1 MTQNIDMKL
10 RLLITAVLL
19 LSFTFNA
26 CLKQDTQTFTCS
38 GSAPKITVPGSELLE
53 IESYFSKNNITDAVK
68 SDKGFYYKIVVA
80 GTGVTPT
87 VCSNVTIYYKG
98 SLLNGNV
105 FDQTTTSAATFPLS
119 QLIPGWQLG
128 LPLIKSGGK
137 IILYLPPSLAYG
149 AAGSPPVIPANSS
162 LIFEIS
168 LVAA

>member
-1 MTQNIDMKL
+1 MKTRYIL
-10 RLLITAVLL
+10 FIALIISVA
-19 LSFTFNA
+19 SNS
-26 CLKQDTQTFTCS
+26 CLKQDYQTFTCS

-53 IESYFSKNNITDAVK
+53 IESYLNKNNITDAVK
-68 SDKGFYYKIVVA
+68 SDKGFYYRILTP

-105 FDQTTTSAATFPLS
+105 FDQTSTSAATFPLS
-119 QLIPGWQLG
+119 QLIAGWQHG
-128 LPLIKSGGK
+128 LTLIKTGGK
-137 IILYLPPSLAYG
+137 IILYLPPSLGYG

-162 LIFEIS
+162 LIFEIT